1 MIRLKNIGTIQTFN
15 KRGLFY
21 NLMLS
26 IYCVFNYKILFNF
39 NSYSFLSRK
48 EEGKK
53 SVKKINDVISNMER
67 EHATCL
73 KLVGR

>member
-1 MIRLKNIGTIQTFN
+1 MIRLKIIRTIQTFH

-26 IYCVFNYKILFNF
+26 IYSVFNYKILFNF
-39 NSYSFLSRK
+39 NSFSFLSRK
-48 EEGKK
+48 EEDKK
-53 SVKKINDVISNMER
+53 SFKKINDVISNMKR

>member
-1 MIRLKNIGTIQTFN
+1 MIRLKNIRTIQTFN

-39 NSYSFLSRK
+39 NSFSFLSRK

-53 SVKKINDVISNMER
+53 SVKKSMMLFQTWRESMRHASN
-67 EHATCL
+67 
-73 KLVGR
+73 

>member
-26 IYCVFNYKILFNF
+26 IYCVFNYKIVFNF
-39 NSYSFLSRK
+39 NSFSFLSRRK
-48 EEGKK
+48 RAKRALRK
-53 SVKKINDVISNMER
+53 SMMLFQTWRESMRHASN
-67 EHATCL
+67 
-73 KLVGR
+73 

>member
-1 MIRLKNIGTIQTFN
+1 MLRLKNIRTIQTFN

-26 IYCVFNYKILFNF
+26 IYCVFNYKIFFNF
-39 NSYSFLSRK
+39 NSFSFLSRK

-53 SVKKINDVISNMER
+53 SVKKSMMLFQTWRESMRHASN
-67 EHATCL
+67 
-73 KLVGR
+73 

>member
-1 MIRLKNIGTIQTFN
+1 MIIRTIQIFH
-15 KRGLFY
+15 KRLFY

-26 IYCVFNYKILFNF
+26 IYSVFNYNILFNF
-39 NSYSFLSRK
+39 NSFSFLSRK
-48 EEGKK
+48 QEDKK
-53 SVKKINDVISNMER
+53 SVKKINDVISNMKR